1 MQEII
6 ETINLTKNFRDFW
19 GRIKARALDN
29 LNLTVY
35 RGEIFGLLGPNG
47 SGKTTAIKLMLGL
60 LFPSKGKI
68 RILGKSPRY
77 VGNKKYIGFLPEETY
92 LYPYQ
97 NAEEA
102 LYFYGR
108 LFGLPRHICAKRVDD
123 LLEMV
128 GLTKARKRPLKEYS
142 KGMARRIGIAQ
153 ALINDPELIFLD
165 EPTTGLDP
173 IGTREIKD
181 LILQL
186 KNHGKTV
193 LLCSHL
199 LADVED
205 ICDRI
210 SILYGGK
217 IRSQGTVAELLSKKS
232 DTQLTFHNLSEQM
245 LKELQLWLRQKD
257 LKPTFSKP
265 QEKLET
271 FFLHI
276 VEQARQEQQPTAGA
290 EAGKTIAD
298 FFTTLE
304 KEQIKSTSNQ
314 ILDNLLLQHPEEKQ
328 KKKIKEEKNN
338 TILQKL
344 TQVSPKEEPV
354 KEKQEVQQE
363 IKRDVLNN
371 LLQ

>member
-1 MQEII
+1 ME
-6 ETINLTKNFRDFW
+6 
-19 GRIKARALDN
+19 
-29 LNLTVY
+29 
-35 RGEIFGLLGPNG
+35 
-47 SGKTTAIKLMLGL
+47 
-60 LFPSKGKI
+60 
-68 RILGKSPRY
+68 
-77 VGNKKYIGFLPEETY
+77 
-92 LYPYQ
+92 
-97 NAEEA
+97 
-102 LYFYGR
+102 
-108 LFGLPRHICAKRVDD
+108 
-123 LLEMV
+123 
-128 GLTKARKRPLKEYS
+128 
-142 KGMARRIGIAQ
+142 
-153 ALINDPELIFLD
+153 
-165 EPTTGLDP
+165 
-173 IGTREIKD
+173 
-181 LILQL
+181 
-186 KNHGKTV
+186 TV

-217 IRSQGTVAELLSKKS
+217 IRSQEQLQNFKQKS

-328 KKKIKEEKNN
+328 KKTIKEEKNN